1 MKMEEKLAVKKPSLL
16 KRFVKR
22 SFDLVSSGLAIVI
35 LLPFFL
41 LFTPLVAI
49 AMKGNPFFIQK
60 RPGKDG
66 KIFKMIKYRTMTNA
80 KDADGNLLPDSQR
93 LTKFGR
99 ILRATSIDELPELFN
114 IFIGD
119 MSVVGPRPLAVS
131 YLPYFNEKEKIRFWV
146 RPGLTGLAQV
156 HGRSNLDW
164 EKRFAYDIEYVENM
178 SFFFDLKVI
187 LETVKKVFY
196 REGTTEFDEITL
208 PNFHEYRRIQWLN
221 DREKKEIGS
230 DFWEEIVEDV
240 PNYYFD
246 RFPNLQYALSGR
258 TALAEI
264 AEALLAEGMNQIAL
278 PAYCCDSMVDPFVKK
293 GISIEYYPVVYDRQ
307 SCSFMTNLHN
317 IQAKA
322 VLYCNF
328 FGLSRDRAQS
338 DFVFLKEKQ
347 KIIVYDITHTV
358 FLEDELV
365 FESDYYLASLRK
377 WLPITDGAIF
387 GSPTRSLSAPT
398 VAAQEFY
405 ACKRKAMTEKLCYMV
420 DERDSKTHLPLFR
433 QAEQILERDYI
444 GKSISDRAKAI
455 IKRYDIQQMSE
466 RRRANRDILI
476 DALKNIPGISFVE
489 IGESIFVVPIVFSSQ
504 EIRNNFLEYMKAK
517 DIYLPVHW
525 IRDNVVTEEAKDISE
540 RIISLV
546 IDQRYQEKEMC
557 KVADVIIAFAKER
570 L

>member
-35 LLPFFL
+35 LMPFFL

-49 AMKGNPFFIQK
+49 AMKGNPFFVQK

-114 IFIGD
+114 IFVGD

-328 FGLSRDRAQS
+328 FGLSRDRVQS

-387 GSPTRSLSAPT
+387 GSPTRSLSAPA

-557 KVADVIIAFAKER
+557 KVADAIIAFAKER

>member
-1 MKMEEKLAVKKPSLL
+1 MEEKLAVKKPSLL